1 MLVYQRVNNQTIIR
15 HTTAGNCGRGTWA
28 MAQPGLPL
36 SAVLPP
42 HEALGQPGFRMF
54 SRGQPS
60 NGLKNMGEIMENMGN
75 YGENKV

>member
-1 MLVYQRVNNQTIIR
+1 
-15 HTTAGNCGRGTWA
+15 

-60 NGLKNMGEIMENMGN
+60 NGLKNMGKIMENMGN
-75 YGENKV
+75 NGENKV